1 MNYLAHLLL
10 SSHTPETLIGGLL
23 GDFVKGPLTNRF
35 DPAVAHG
42 ILLHRAIDRYTDDH
56 DIVRS
61 SRALISAERRRYAG
75 IMIDVFYDHFL
86 ARHWSNFATVSLADF
101 TQEAYR
107 VLALHQFSLPDRLQ
121 HLLPHMTRDDWLT
134 SYQEH
139 WAVDAALNGISQRLR
154 RPNRLAGAAC
164 ELQAHYQQLEAQFL
178 AFFPQLVRYVMVKRA
193 NLSSDSACW
202 QVRDTHMFVPGI
214 SDTNH
219 V

>member
-23 GDFVKGPLTNRF
+23 GDFVKGPLTNRYNQ
-35 DPAVAHG
+35 DISHG

-86 ARHWSNFATVSLADF
+86 ARHWSNYAAVSLADF

-107 VLALHQFSLPDRLQ
+107 VLALHQHGFPERLQ
-121 HLLPHMTRDDWLT
+121 YVLPRMTRDDWLT
-134 SYQEH
+134 SYREH
-139 WAVDAALNGISQRLR
+139 WAVDAALNGISRRLR
-154 RPNRLAGAAC
+154 RPNRLEGAGR
-164 ELQAHYQQLEAQFL
+164 ELEAHYQELEAQFL
-178 AFFPQLVRYVMVKRA
+178 AFFPQLVRYVMAKRA
-193 NLSSDSACW
+193 MLSSNAARW
-202 QVRDTHMFVPGI
+202 QVCDARMLASGI
-214 SDTNH
+214 SGTNH
-219 V
+219 D